1 MTENIGSIRS
11 VAWAVA
17 LVMLAVLGIL
27 AVRTSSGEAFRSSN
41 VIGQLVPDISGVDFN
56 GDVFSI
62 DDHKSKWVLVNFF
75 ASWCV
80 PCEREHPE
88 LKAFSKKHAD
98 DAVVISVPFGDTE
111 KDAREFFKR
120 LGGDW
125 PVIIDDDA
133 QWAVAF
139 GVLRPPE
146 SFLVGPGGAVV
157 AKWQGEISLE
167 GVDEVINLVGR
178 ESKN

>member
-1 MTENIGSIRS
+1 
-11 VAWAVA
+11 
-17 LVMLAVLGIL
+17 
-27 AVRTSSGEAFRSSN
+27 
-41 VIGQLVPDISGVDFN
+41 
-56 GDVFSI
+56 
-62 DDHKSKWVLVNFF
+62 
-75 ASWCV
+75 V

-88 LKAFSKKHAD
+88 LEAFSKKHAD

-125 PVIIDDDA
+125 PVVIDDDA

-167 GVDEVINLVGR
+167 GVDEVIDLVGR

>member
-1 MTENIGSIRS
+1 MTQNIGSIRF

-17 LVMLAVLGIL
+17 FVMVAVLGIL
-27 AVRTSSGEAFRSSN
+27 AARTSSGEALRSSN
-41 VIGQLVPDISGVDFN
+41 VIGQLVPDISGVDFD

-88 LKAFSKKHAD
+88 LEAFSKKHAD
-98 DAVVISVPFGDTE
+98 DAIVISVPFGDTE

-125 PVIIDDDA
+125 PVFSDDDA
-133 QWAVAF
+133 QLYLAF
-139 GVLRPPE
+139 GVLMLTD
-146 SFLVGPGGAVV
+146 SFLVGPVF
-157 AKWQGEISLE
+157 
-167 GVDEVINLVGR
+167 
-178 ESKN
+178 